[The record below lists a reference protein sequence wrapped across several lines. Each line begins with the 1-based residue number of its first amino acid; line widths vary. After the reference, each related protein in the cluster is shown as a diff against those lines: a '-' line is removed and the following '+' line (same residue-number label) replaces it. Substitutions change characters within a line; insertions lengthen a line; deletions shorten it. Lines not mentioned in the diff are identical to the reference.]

1 VLARHVQNL
10 LALLR
15 REPAPDVPRR
25 QGNTDGTET
34 PGESWPHEAIL
45 AQALA
50 FAPVVVVLPVA
61 VAVAVAFAVV
71 VPVVFLAPV
80 GRVLVRRRRNRGL
93 VSGLVSVAISIAVSV
108 A

>member
-61 VAVAVAFAVV
+61 VAVAFAVV